1 MVRVEKLKQLNKE
14 FVRNLKEIEDIQK
27 NIDDMFEFLKKDL
40 RVLEIVQKE
49 IIEDR
54 TKFTKNKT
62 KSKKINEE
70 KDSFNEKDLEKFS
83 NKMKEFI
90 SIQIETIVNPI
101 EVEENFEME
110 FDRWKKI
117 FV

>member
-1 MVRVEKLKQLNKE
+1 MERVKKLNQLNKE
-14 FVRNLKEIEDIQK
+14 FVKNLKEIEDIQK

-62 KSKKINEE
+62 IKSKKNNEE
-70 KDSFNEKDLEKFS
+70 KDSFCEKDLENLS
-83 NKMKEFI
+83 SKMKEFI
-90 SIQIETIVNPI
+90 SIQVETILDP
-101 EVEENFEME
+101 EEEILEME
-110 FDRWKKI
+110 FDR
-117 FV
+117 

>member
-1 MVRVEKLKQLNKE
+1 MVRVEKLKQLNDE

-40 RVLEIVQKE
+40 KVLEIVQKE

-70 KDSFNEKDLEKFS
+70 KDSFNEKDLENFS

-90 SIQIETIVNPI
+90 SIQVETILVPK
-101 EVEENFEME
+101 EENFEME
-110 FDRWKKI
+110 FDR
-117 FV
+117 